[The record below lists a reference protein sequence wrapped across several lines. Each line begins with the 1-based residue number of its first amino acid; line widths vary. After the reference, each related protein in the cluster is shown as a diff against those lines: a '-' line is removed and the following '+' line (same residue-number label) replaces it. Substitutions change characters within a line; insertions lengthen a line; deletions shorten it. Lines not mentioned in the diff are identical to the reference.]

1 MVNLSEYKKI
11 APMAWFVW
19 AFSGFFYSYQFVLR
33 ASPNLMAQELRE
45 DFCIHASSFGLMAAC
60 YYYSYA
66 FLQIPMGIF
75 LDRFGPKRV
84 LRLAVLFC
92 GFGAFIFSMATNVW
106 IAALGRIM
114 IGAGGSAAFLGSV
127 RLGTLWFPVGH
138 VAFVVGLTIA
148 LGKLGGM
155 AANLPLAFL
164 MGFFTWRNVMLIL
177 AGCGFFLSLLIWIFV
192 SDGPQDEPMP
202 MSSEDSLK
210 SLKGH
215 LNLLLRRKNIW
226 CTALYGS
233 LMYVPL
239 TVFADAWG
247 ISFLSNVHGM
257 DRSTASMGIM
267 MVFVGS
273 AFGSPLIALWSDFLE
288 GRRSLMILSA
298 LLSLTVNSFLI
309 FSSDL
314 STITLLTL
322 LFLVGF
328 LMTGQTLVFVS
339 ACEDMPSRISGLV
352 SGFVNM
358 IVMIGGVIFQPL
370 VGWILDFFWK
380 GTMIEGVRFYAASDY
395 RLALALLPLSTLLAI
410 CLAPFLRETYP
421 HREIAKRVA
430 ISGET

>member
-11 APMAWFVW
+11 APTAWFVW
-19 AFSGFFYSYQFVLR
+19 AFSGLFYLYQFVLR
-33 ASPNLMAQELRE
+33 ASPNLMAEELRE
-45 DFCIHASSFGLMAAC
+45 DFSIHASSFGLMAAC
-60 YYYSYA
+60 YYYCYA

-92 GFGAFIFSMATNVW
+92 GLGAFVFSIATNVW
-106 IAALGRIM
+106 VAALGRIM

-138 VAFVVGLTIA
+138 LAFVVGLTIT
-148 LGKLGGM
+148 LGKVGGM
-155 AANLPLAFL
+155 AASLPLAFL
-164 MGFFTWRNVMLIL
+164 MGFLTWRNVMLIL
-177 AGCGFFLSLLIWIFV
+177 AGCGFALSFFVWIFV

-202 MSSEDSLK
+202 MSSEDALK
-210 SLKGH
+210 SLKGS
-215 LNLLLRRKNIW
+215 LNLLCRRKNIW
-226 CTALYGS
+226 YTALYGS

-239 TVFADAWG
+239 TVFADTWG

-267 MVFVGS
+267 MIFVGS
-273 AFGSPLIALWSDFLE
+273 AFGSPLIALCSDFLE
-288 GRRSLMILSA
+288 GRRSLMIVSA
-298 LLSLTVNSFLI
+298 FLSLIVNSLLI
-309 FSSDL
+309 FASGLSS
-314 STITLLTL
+314 IGLLTL

-339 ACEDMPSRISGLV
+339 SCEDMPNHISGLV

-358 IVMIGGVIFQPL
+358 IVMIGGVVFQPL

-380 GTMIEGVRFYAASDY
+380 GAMIEGVRSYSACDY
-395 RLALALLPLSTLLAI
+395 RLALAILPLSTLLAVF
-410 CLAPFLRETYP
+410 LGPLLRETYP
-421 HREIAKRVA
+421 HRQVSKRVP